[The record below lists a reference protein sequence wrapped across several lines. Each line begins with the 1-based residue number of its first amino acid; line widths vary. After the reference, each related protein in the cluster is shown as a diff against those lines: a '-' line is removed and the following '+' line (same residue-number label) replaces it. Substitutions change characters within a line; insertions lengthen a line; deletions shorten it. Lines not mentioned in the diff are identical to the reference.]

1 MIPNEMTYDEV
12 IRFRER
18 QDTFAAEALTETLLR
33 EILTHEQSLDTKNTK
48 DQTLKYGIEDA
59 L

>member
-1 MIPNEMTYDEV
+1 MTYDEV